1 MTCFCAQSTQT
12 RLRLRQQS
20 ELSHYTE
27 MRKLLSVVIC
37 CFLLQLVLAQEEAEA
52 EIRTE
57 KTEILWTRLGAVRGL
72 KVTEN
77 EATHYQLLGV
87 PYAEPPVGKL
97 RFRPPAPVR

>member
-1 MTCFCAQSTQT
+1 
-12 RLRLRQQS
+12 
-20 ELSHYTE
+20 
-27 MRKLLSVVIC
+27 MRRLLSVVIC

-72 KVTEN
+72 KVTEK
-77 EATHYQLLGV
+77 ETTHYQLLGV

-97 RFRPPAPVR
+97 RFQPPAPVR

>member
-1 MTCFCAQSTQT
+1 M
-12 RLRLRQQS
+12 
-20 ELSHYTE
+20 LSHYTE
-27 MRKLLSVVIC
+27 MRKLLSVVIF

-72 KVTEN
+72 KVTEK